1 MTHMQ
6 PKPIKRKTTPASI
19 KHTGSSTVR
28 RSTEQ
33 PASTLHI
40 PGALLLPAVTAIVT
54 GLSIPTL
61 YRKVKAQ
68 EFPAPVKLGTR
79 CTRWRS
85 DDVRTWL
92 AAR

>member
-1 MTHMQ
+1 M
-6 PKPIKRKTTPASI
+6 KPTRIKHKTPTSTPA
-19 KHTGSSTVR
+19 TGCSTAR

-61 YRKVKAQ
+61 YRKCRAQPQ

-85 DDVRTWL
+85 DDVRAWL
-92 AAR
+92 TAQH

>member
-1 MTHMQ
+1 MSTTRT
-6 PKPIKRKTTPASI
+6 KRKTPSTPAM
-19 KHTGSSTVR
+19 GSSTAR

-61 YRKVKAQ
+61 YRKCRAQPQ

-79 CTRWRS
+79 CTRWRA
-85 DDVRTWL
+85 DDVRAWL